1 MPVRAQHVTVERL
14 SLPRCVLMWSRAGW
28 FPHYWGHWLDSC
40 HQDEG
45 DCVMSVYLGD
55 VGAEICVAVVTW
67 GEGRMTERSTDS
79 P

>member
-1 MPVRAQHVTVERL
+1 MPVCAQHVTVERL
-14 SLPRCVLMWSRAGW
+14 LLMWGVGAAG
-28 FPHYWGHWLDSC
+28 FLHCWGHWLDSC

-45 DCVMSVYLGD
+45 DCVMSVYLGG